1 MFVISKFLTYSLQA
15 AGIVFSLSRLMVLSQ
30 KIMVTLQRS
39 FLLQELQTV
48 FICDKVILFR
58 QDALFLHQVSP

>member
-1 MFVISKFLTYSLQA
+1 MSVISKFLTYSLLA

-30 KIMVTLQRS
+30 KITVTLQRS
-39 FLLQELQTV
+39 FLSQELQTV

>member
-1 MFVISKFLTYSLQA
+1 MFVISKFLTYSLPA

>member
-1 MFVISKFLTYSLQA
+1 MSIISKLLTYSLLA

-30 KIMVTLQRS
+30 KITVTLQRS